1 MDASTHESS
10 LTKRDK
16 ELFELF
22 SLRLRLEQMESQAKR
37 QMGASE
43 HELPVNWWHGFF
55 IGVLVTIAAIGL
67 WVAAML
73 WIAGYW
79 EKP

>member
-1 MDASTHESS
+1 MDASTHESC

-22 SLRLRLEQMESQAKR
+22 SLRLRLEQMEIQAKR
-37 QMGASE
+37 QMGATE
-43 HELPVNWWHGFF
+43 HELQVNWWHGFF
-55 IGVLVTIAAIGL
+55 IGVLVTLAAIGL
-67 WVAAML
+67 WVAAIL